1 MNFLIRIKEL
11 KKEAKK
17 IKLRELPKWAIALP
31 FIPFLQI
38 PLILEAINGMVT
50 AKTPARF
57 SFETF
62 FMASFSLLILI
73 SIWMVYEVI
82 KDLKQYKMRI
92 KDKDINDFIL
102 TFPEEYR
109 EIVIKN
115 ISIYSGKKKYFSLT
129 DLKVLEKSL
138 TFEKLKSDME
148 NVEFMNTLSGN
159 KNEMINLTN
168 DKKDV
173 KKIHELY

>member
-1 MNFLIRIKEL
+1 MNFLSRIKEL

-17 IKLRELPKWAIALP
+17 IKFRELPKWAIALP
-31 FIPFLQI
+31 FLPFLQI
-38 PLILEAINGMVT
+38 PLILETINGMT
-50 AKTPARF
+50 TDKTQSRF
-57 SFETF
+57 FFEFF

-73 SIWMVYEVI
+73 SIWIVYEGI
-82 KDLKQYKMRI
+82 KDLKHYKMRI

-115 ISIYSGKKKYFSLT
+115 ISTYAGKKKYFSLT
-129 DLKVLEKSL
+129 DLKLLEKSL

-148 NVEFMNTLSGN
+148 NVEFMNALSGN

-168 DKKDV
+168 DNSEV